1 MSKLF
6 WTGCGLLAVGAL
18 AWAQDYRGGPI
29 VGEPPQPVALLERL
43 ELTSP
48 FGGACA
54 PTPCPPQ
61 RPKLEAPRDL
71 PADARK
77 LFEGFQ
83 EEAKLIRKKAE
94 DDVAARGKS
103 LADSLKMLQDQ
114 YTREAKLD
122 EAVAIRE
129 LIRKLRAAD
138 LELRA
143 DPGTLS
149 SYLSLMGQTLYFEV
163 TGAASSGSIWGSEV
177 YTYDSRLAVAAVHS
191 GALKDGETGIVEVTL
206 LKSPDPHVGSTAN
219 GVTSSSWGSYSAS
232 YTVKRWSGSA
242 PAPGAVSAPGTA
254 PAAAPRP
261 GATPAP
267 AGSAAPAAAP
277 R

>member
-18 AWAQDYRGGPI
+18 AWAQDYRGGLI

-48 FGGACA
+48 FGGASA

-94 DDVAARGKS
+94 DDVAAKGKS
-103 LADSLKMLQDQ
+103 LADNLKMLQDQ

-138 LELRA
+138 LDLRA

-149 SYLSLMGQTLYFEV
+149 SYLTLMGQTLYFEV

-232 YTVKRWSGSA
+232 YTVKRWVGSR
-242 PAPGAVSAPGTA
+242 PAEGA
-254 PAAAPRP
+254 
-261 GATPAP
+261 ATPAP
-267 AGSAAPAAAP
+267 AVAPDPVETPAPPVSAAPAAAP